1 MTLTQPRDVLPTI
14 FQDANHIYVQSIERL
29 KQGDLRDA
37 AEKAWCAV
45 NRATTALVLARLGEV
60 ASKSPFV
67 TRGLARLAHDDPANF
82 QELLNTYFACQNML
96 HGECF
101 YWGLVE
107 QPDWVE
113 ARIRE
118 VSGFIVEAELLA
130 GVVLASTTGRFH
142 RPDCRVA
149 KPQLN
154 AEFNW
159 SWHWDPLRW
168 TWYPSAQTARGAGK
182 ILADCCVDG

>member
-1 MTLTQPRDVLPTI
+1 MTVTQPQDILHTI
-14 FQDANHIYVQSIERL
+14 FQDASQVYVQAIERL
-29 KQGDLRDA
+29 RQGDLRDA

-67 TRGLARLAHDDPANF
+67 TRGLGRLAHEDPANF
-82 QELLNTYFACQNML
+82 QDLLNTYFACQNML

-118 VSGFIVEAELLA
+118 VDSFIVDAERLA
-130 GVVLASTTGRFH
+130 GVVLVRS
-142 RPDCRVA
+142 
-149 KPQLN
+149 N
-154 AEFNW
+154 AYLLG
-159 SWHWDPLRW
+159 P
-168 TWYPSAQTARGAGK
+168 G
-182 ILADCCVDG
+182 

>member
-1 MTLTQPRDVLPTI
+1 MTLTQPQEVLHTI
-14 FQDANHIYVQSIERL
+14 FQDASQVYVQAIERL

-82 QELLNTYFACQNML
+82 QELLNTYFGCQNML

-113 ARIRE
+113 ARIRD
-118 VSGFIVEAELLA
+118 VDSYIVEAEKLA
-130 GVVLASTTGRFH
+130 GVVLVSSEGMFH
-142 RPDCRVA
+142 RPGCGWA
-149 KPQLN
+149 KPSLDAQW
-154 AEFNW
+154 NW
-159 SWHWDPLRW
+159 SWNRDLPQW
-168 TWYPSAQTARGAGK
+168 TWYTSAEAAEEAGNK
-182 ILADCCVDG
+182 PHEVCFKG

>member
-1 MTLTQPRDVLPTI
+1 MTLTQPQDALHTI
-14 FQDANHIYVQSIERL
+14 FQDASQVYVQAIERL

-45 NRATTALVLARLGEV
+45 NRATTALVLARIGEV

-67 TRGLARLAHDDPANF
+67 TRGLARLAHEDPVNF
-82 QELLNTYFACQNML
+82 KELLNTYFACQNML

-113 ARIRE
+113 ARIHE
-118 VSGFIVEAELLA
+118 VYSFITDAERLA
-130 GVVLASTTGRFH
+130 GVVLSHSAGVFH
-142 RPDCRVA
+142 RPDCGMT
-149 KPQLN
+149 KPRLDAQ
-154 AEFNW
+154 FNW
-159 SWHWDPLRW
+159 SWNRDLLHW
-168 TWYPSAQTARGAGK
+168 TWYSSAEAAEEAGSK
-182 ILADCCVDG
+182 PHEGCFKG